1 MRKILK
7 HYAIMLFSIMFLL
20 VIVVGMIG
28 NTQYQQCDTDTNG
41 SNVVTSADKQET
53 AKSVYQN
60 LKALPNT
67 TDAGIAAYLG
77 NAEEESQLNF
87 ASIQSGQQF
96 NQVKAMD
103 KGLSGYAFGFNQ
115 WDGGRRVNLLNYAS
129 SKGKSWTDPSLQLD
143 FALNNDGSDSTVLK
157 QGLAMSDV
165 SSATEFLRSKWERG
179 GVGTSEKRIN
189 HAKQWYSKFAKGGDT
204 PATDVAD
211 NGLNAA
217 TNEDKTSTSSN
228 GCKVDTSQGM
238 ASSGA
243 PVTQMPDNYKSKVQN
258 TNFAV
263 TSPSNTYPFG
273 QCTWYTFNRMQ
284 ALGTPVE
291 NYLGNGADWGANAK
305 AKGYTTDTKPHA
317 GWAVSFTQGAAGA
330 DPTYGHVAVVE
341 ALSDDG
347 SHFLVSEC
355 NVVNSGSGT
364 VSFRELT
371 PGNGMIFIQ
380 GKH

>member
-7 HYAIMLFSIMFLL
+7 FYTIMLAAIVLL
-20 VIVVGMIG
+20 LILIIG
-28 NTQYQQCDTDTNG
+28 LISNTKSQQCDSDNTG
-41 SNVVTSADKQET
+41 SNVVTSADKQQT
-53 AKSVYQN
+53 AKSIYDN
-60 LKALPNT
+60 LKKQPNT

-77 NAEEESQLNF
+77 NTEVESGINSN
-87 ASIQSGQQF
+87 SIQSGAAF

-103 KGLSGYAFGFNQ
+103 KNLSGYAFGFNQ
-115 WDGGRRVNLLNYAS
+115 WDSGRRVNLLNYATKQS
-129 SKGKSWTDPSLQLD
+129 KSWTDPSLQLD
-143 FALNNDGSDSTVLK
+143 FALNNDGADSTLLK
-157 QGLAMSDV
+157 QGLAMTDV
-165 SSATEFLRSKWERG
+165 SQATEFLRAKWERG
-179 GVGTSEKRIN
+179 GVGTTEKRTKF
-189 HAKQWYSKFAKGGDT
+189 AKQWYSELAKGGDT

-211 NGLNAA
+211 SGLNSA
-217 TNEDKTSTSSN
+217 TNENKTSSSSS
-228 GCKVDTSQGM
+228 GCKVDTSEGM

-243 PVTQMPDNYKSKVQN
+243 PVTEMPANYKGKVKN
-258 TNFAV
+258 TNFTA
-263 TSPSNTYPFG
+263 TSPTNTYPFG
-273 QCTWYTFNRMQ
+273 QCTWYVFNRMQ

-317 GWAVSFTQGAAGA
+317 GWAISFTQGAAGA

-341 ALSDDG
+341 AISDDG

-371 PGNGMIFIQ
+371 AGNGMIFIQ